1 MKLLT
6 VQFMRKIA
14 RFLFD
19 KKNKGNYNRLDKV
32 LVEMKSENKEN
43 DK

>member
-6 VQFMRKIA
+6 IQFMRKIA
-14 RFLFD
+14 RFVFD
-19 KKNKGNYNRLDKV
+19 KENKGDYNRLDKV
-32 LVEMKSENKEN
+32 LAAMQCENKES

>member
-32 LVEMKSENKEN
+32 LATMQLEQKESE
-43 DK
+43 

>member
-14 RFLFD
+14 RFVFD
-19 KKNKGNYNRLDKV
+19 KGDYNRLDKV
-32 LVEMKSENKEN
+32 LAEMQCENKEG